1 MMDIKKINILFILG
15 IVVGLLSFFYFYPIG
30 SLSFAQQQ
38 RQGLKIAYVDIAKI
52 IQEAEAAQ
60 EAKKKLQGEYE
71 RRQAELKKMQDEI
84 LKMQDDF
91 MSKVKFMSQ
100 QEADKRRAEIEA
112 KQNEFLQKLRQ
123 AELEI
128 QSLDAKLTQGVIED
142 IRKIV
147 ERIAQREGYDI
158 VLEKNQIIYVKDADD
173 ITFRIIDEYNRSWR
187 KEKEK
192 RQKK

>member
-1 MMDIKKINILFILG
+1 MGIKRINVLFIFG
-15 IVVGLLSFFYFYPIG
+15 GVVGLLSFFYFYPIT
-30 SLSFAQQQ
+30 SPSFAQQQ
-38 RQGLKIAYVDIAKI
+38 KQNLKIAYVDIAKI

-71 RRQAELKKMQDEI
+71 RKQAELKKMQDEI

-100 QEADKRRAEIEA
+100 QEADKKKAEIEA
-112 KQNEFLQKLRQ
+112 KQNEFMQKLRQ

-147 ERIAQREGYDI
+147 EKIAQKEGYDI

-173 ITFRIIDEYNRSWR
+173 ITFRIIDEYNKSWR

-192 RQKK
+192 RDKK

>member
-1 MMDIKKINILFILG
+1 MERRILDSSFIIFSLL
-15 IVVGLLSFFYFYPIG
+15 VGLLSFSSFCPN
-30 SLSFAQQQ
+30 LSFAQQQ
-38 RQGLKIAYVDIAKI
+38 KQNLKIAYVDISKI

-71 RRQAELKKMQDEI
+71 RKQAELKKMQDEI

-91 MSKVKFMSQ
+91 MIKVKFMSQ
-100 QEADKRRAEIEA
+100 QEADKKRAEIEA

-173 ITFRIIDEYNRSWR
+173 ITFRIIDEYNKSWR

-192 RQKK
+192 RNKK

>member
-1 MMDIKKINILFILG
+1 MDRRILDSSFIIFSLL
-15 IVVGLLSFFYFYPIG
+15 VGLLSFSSFGPN
-30 SLSFAQQQ
+30 LSFAQQQ
-38 RQGLKIAYVDIAKI
+38 KQNLKIAYVDISKI

-71 RRQAELKKMQDEI
+71 RKQAELKKMQDEI

-100 QEADKRRAEIEA
+100 QEADKKKAEIEA
-112 KQNEFLQKLRQ
+112 KQNEFMQKLRQ

-142 IRKIV
+142 IKKIV
-147 ERIAQREGYDI
+147 EKIAQREGYDI

-173 ITFRIIDEYNRSWR
+173 ITFRIIDEYNKSWR

-192 RQKK
+192 REKK

>member
-1 MMDIKKINILFILG
+1 MGIKRINVLFILG
-15 IVVGLLSFFYFYPIG
+15 IVVVLLSFFYFYPIA

-38 RQGLKIAYVDIAKI
+38 KQNLKIAYVDIAKV

-71 RRQAELKKMQDEI
+71 RKQAELKKMQDEI

-100 QEADKRRAEIEA
+100 QEADKKKAEIEA
-112 KQNEFLQKLRQ
+112 KQNEFMQKLRQ

-128 QSLDAKLTQGVIED
+128 QNLDAKLTQGVIED

-147 ERIAQREGYDI
+147 EKIAQKEGYDI

-173 ITFRIIDEYNRSWR
+173 ITFRIIDEYNKSWR

-192 RQKK
+192 RDKK

>member
-1 MMDIKKINILFILG
+1 MCVKRINVLFILG
-15 IVVGLLSFFYFYPIG
+15 IVVVLLSFFYFYPIG

-38 RQGLKIAYVDIAKI
+38 RQSLKIAYVDIAKV

-71 RRQAELKKMQDEI
+71 RKQAELKKMQDEI

-91 MSKVKFMSQ
+91 ISKVKFMSQ
-100 QEADKRRAEIEA
+100 QEADKKKAEIEA
-112 KQNEFLQKLRQ
+112 KQNDFMQKLRQ

-147 ERIAQREGYDI
+147 EKIAQKEGYDI

-173 ITFRIIDEYNRSWR
+173 ITFRIIDEYNKSWR
-187 KEKEK
+187 KQKEK
-192 RQKK
+192 REKK

>member
-1 MMDIKKINILFILG
+1 MERRILDSSFIIFSLLF
-15 IVVGLLSFFYFYPIG
+15 GLLSFSSFGPN
-30 SLSFAQQQ
+30 LSFAQQQ
-38 RQGLKIAYVDIAKI
+38 KQNLKIAYVDISKI
-52 IQEAEAAQ
+52 IQEAEAAR

-100 QEADKRRAEIEA
+100 QEADKKKAEIEA
-112 KQNEFLQKLRQ
+112 KQNEFMQKLRQ

-187 KEKEK
+187 KGKEK
-192 RQKK
+192 REKK